1 MSLVNVSQAVVVS
14 YHAQSFDADTEH
26 CLNPGVVVQ
35 NCNPY
40 TWGGGIEAGRLKIQ
54 SHPQP
59 QGICGRSRL
68 L

>member
-26 CLNPGVVVQ
+26 CLNSDVVVQ

-40 TWGGGIEAGRLKIQ
+40 TWGVEAGRLKVQ

-59 QGICGRSRL
+59 QGICGLSRL